1 MTICA
6 ILATLAVCA
15 AAAQYADPETAL
27 AGGLALRGVAQSR
40 VRSVVRIHGDRLH
53 LDADAVSERTPEA
66 EMIEMIINE
75 DITYLELRPLL
86 HHRQGFRE
94 RDEVYTC
101 RDQWSPASS
110 CMWAFLPGHY
120 IRTQPPP

>member
-1 MTICA
+1 MVRLTVGRWLSGA
-6 ILATLAVCA
+6 GSGRHEGAHDDLRDPRDPRGLRRGGAVRP
-15 AAAQYADPETAL
+15 DPETAL

-86 HHRQGFRE
+86 HHFQGFRE
-94 RDEVYTC
+94 RDEVYAG
-101 RDQWSPASS
+101 RD
-110 CMWAFLPGHY
+110 
-120 IRTQPPP
+120 